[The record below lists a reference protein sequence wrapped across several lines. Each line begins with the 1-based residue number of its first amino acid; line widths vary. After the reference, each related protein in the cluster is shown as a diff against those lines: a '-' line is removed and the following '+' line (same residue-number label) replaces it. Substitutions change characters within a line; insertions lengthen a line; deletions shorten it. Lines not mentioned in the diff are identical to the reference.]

1 MQTEQSC
8 HPIPFTV
15 EVAGHDL
22 EFRQVR
28 LDDRTVTGAQIFAA
42 AHFKPDQLPIVLQ
55 LLDSGAQEDIRPEET
70 VTLHD
75 GVNRFIVIESDR
87 KYILTVDGARL
98 EWPCAKISGHTIR
111 KLAEVDPAKRLLL
124 EREDDADLEI
134 EESQLIDL
142 DAAGIERFVTRKAIW
157 KLNIQGEVYDFSK
170 PIVSV
175 REAISAA
182 SLDQNQNWQIFL
194 IVRDEPKRALTIDD
208 QIDLRPAGIE
218 KLRLTQKDVSNG
230 EAAMPVR
237 REFKLLDRD
246 EQHLNAAGHH
256 WETRLTSGGGRWL
269 LIHDY
274 QLPAGYSEELVQLAL
289 NIPSTYPN
297 TAMDMFYL
305 YPAVRK
311 ADGALIPQTE
321 ATVDVDGLPFQ
332 RWSRHRA
339 WNPMTDNVMT
349 QLAMAEGCIHKEVE
363 L

>member
-8 HPIPFTV
+8 HPILFTV

-28 LDDRTVTGAQIFAA
+28 LDDRTATGAQIAA
-42 AHFKPDQLPIVLQ
+42 AARFKPDQLPIVLQ

-87 KYILTVDGARL
+87 KYILAVDGARL
-98 EWPCAKISGHTIR
+98 EWPCAKISGHTVR

-124 EREDDADLEI
+124 EREDEADLEV
-134 EESQLIDL
+134 EDSQLIDL

-182 SLDQNQNWQIFL
+182 SLDPNQNWQIFL

-230 EAAMPVR
+230 ETAMPVR

-256 WETRLTSGGGRWL
+256 WETRLTSGGGHWL

-274 QLPAGYSEELVQLAL
+274 QLPSGYSEEVVQLAL
-289 NIPSTYPN
+289 NIPSTYPS

-321 ATVDVDGLPFQ
+321 ATVDVDGVPFQ

-349 QLAMAEGCIHKEVE
+349 QLAMADGCIHKEVD

>member
-1 MQTEQSC
+1 MHNEQSC

-28 LDDRTVTGAQIFAA
+28 LDDRTATGAQIAA
-42 AHFKPDQLPIVLQ
+42 AARFKPDQLPIVLQ

-98 EWPCAKISGHTIR
+98 EWPCAKISGHTVR
-111 KLAEVDPAKRLLL
+111 KLAEVDPAKRILL
-124 EREDDADLEI
+124 EREDEADLEV
-134 EESQLIDL
+134 EDNQLIEL
-142 DAAGIERFVTRKAIW
+142 DDAGIERFITRKSIW

-182 SLDQNQNWQIFL
+182 SLDPNQNWQIFL
-194 IVRDEPKRALTIDD
+194 IIRDEPKRALSIDD

-246 EQHLNAAGHH
+246 EQHLNAAGHR
-256 WETRLTSGGGRWL
+256 WETRLTSDGGRWL
-269 LIHDY
+269 LIQDY
-274 QLPAGYSEELVQLAL
+274 QLPPGYSKEAVRLAL
-289 NIPSTYPN
+289 SIPSTYPS

-305 YPAVRK
+305 YPAIRK
-311 ADGALIPQTE
+311 ADGTLIPQTE
-321 ATVDVDGLPFQ
+321 ATVDVDGVPFQ

-349 QLAMAEGCIHKEVE
+349 QLAMADGCIHREVG

>member
-8 HPIPFTV
+8 HPVSFTV
-15 EVAGHDL
+15 EVAGNDL
-22 EFRQVR
+22 EFRQVF
-28 LDDRTVTGAQIFAA
+28 LDDRTATGAQIAAA

-55 LLDSGAQEDIRPEET
+55 LLDSGAQEDIRPDEK

-98 EWPCAKISGHTIR
+98 EWPCAKISGHTVR
-111 KLAEVDPAKRLLL
+111 KLAEVGPGKRLLL
-124 EREDDADLEI
+124 EREDEADLEVEDNQFI
-134 EESQLIDL
+134 NL
-142 DAAGIERFVTRKAIW
+142 DAAGIERFVTREALW
-157 KLNIQGEVYDFSK
+157 KLNIQGEVYEFSK

-175 REAISAA
+175 REAISA
-182 SLDQNQNWQIFL
+182 SGLDPNQSWQIFL
-194 IVRDEPKRALTIDD
+194 IVRDKPKQALTIEG

-237 REFKLLDRD
+237 REFKLLERD
-246 EQHLNAAGHH
+246 EQHLSAAGHR
-256 WETRLTSGGGRWL
+256 WETRLTSSGGRWL

-274 QLPAGYSEELVQLAL
+274 QLPPGYSEEVVQLAL
-289 NIPSTYPN
+289 SIPSTYPS
-297 TAMDMFYL
+297 TAMDMFYM

-311 ADGALIPQTE
+311 TDGVLIPQTE
-321 ATVDVDGLPFQ
+321 ATVDVDGVLFQ

-339 WNPMTDNVMT
+339 WSPTTDNVMT
-349 QLAMAEGCIHKEVE
+349 QLAMADGCIHKEVD